1 MVLKNPYETLLTIGQ
16 QINTTHDISVLLDK
30 IMDSAMRVLEA
41 ERGFILLKKN
51 DRDSHYETVTARN
64 LSRDKIESMK
74 AHSSSVVRRV
84 LESHEALISV
94 DAQEDDRFSGAE
106 SIILQKIHSVICT
119 PLMIEERIIG
129 AIYMDRQMSS
139 DQFDQDNLDFLN
151 AFAKQAAIAIVN
163 TRLLSSLQNENKKL
177 KERISI
183 SDRFPD
189 IIGKSK
195 PMQKIFEMVH
205 SVAPSTATVLI
216 EGESGTGKELV
227 ARAIHDNSNQKDKP
241 FIPIFCGSLSE
252 NLMESELFGHK
263 RGAFTGAHQDKAG
276 LFEEADGGTLFLDEV
291 GEISLP
297 IQTKL
302 LRVLQ
307 EGEIKRVGDNTIRK
321 VNVRVL
327 CATNRNLQK
336 EVEEGNFREDLYY
349 RLNVIY
355 IKMPPLR
362 ERPDDILLLAE
373 HFLQHY
379 ALKNKKNFKGFSKE
393 ALRYLQEYDWPGNV
407 RELENAIERAVILST
422 KSLIEP
428 EAFQLRK
435 AVPKMPVGKTLKE
448 INKYAILQTMEMTGG
463 NRTRAAEILDVSR
476 RWLQYQLKEWG
487 MVDEH

>member
-1 MVLKNPYETLLTIGQ
+1 MLKNPFETLLTISQ
-16 QINTTHDISVLLDK
+16 QINSTHEISVLLDK

-51 DRDSHYETVTARN
+51 KDAARYETVTARN
-64 LSRDKIESMK
+64 LSRERIESMK
-74 AHSSSVVRRV
+74 EHSSSVVTKV
-84 LESHEALISV
+84 LQTREALISV

-119 PLMIEERIIG
+119 PLLIDDRIIG
-129 AIYMDRQMSS
+129 AIYMDRQMSA
-139 DQFDQDNLDFLN
+139 DQFDQSSLDFLT
-151 AFAKQAAIAIVN
+151 AFAKQAAIAIEN
-163 TRLLSSLQNENKKL
+163 ARMLSDLQNENKKL
-177 KERISI
+177 KERISLT
-183 SDRFPD
+183 DRFPE
-189 IIGKSK
+189 IIGKSQ

-216 EGESGTGKELV
+216 EGESGTGKELI
-227 ARAIHDNSNQKDKP
+227 ARAIHDNSNQRDKP

-263 RGAFTGAHQDKAG
+263 KGAFTGAHQDKPG
-276 LFEEADGGTLFLDEV
+276 LFEDADGGTLFLDEV

-307 EGEIKRVGDNTIRK
+307 EGELKRVGDNMIRK

-327 CATNRNLQK
+327 CATNRDLFK
-336 EVEEGNFREDLYY
+336 EVQEGRFREDLYY

-393 ALRYLQEYDWPGNV
+393 ALRYLQQYDWPGNV
-407 RELENAIERAVILST
+407 RELENTIERAVILSS

-428 EAFQLRK
+428 DVFQLK
-435 AVPKMPVGKTLKE
+435 KTEPKMPVGKTLKE

-463 NRTRAAEILDVSR
+463 NRTKAAEILDVSR